1 MAPHWLQTS
10 PNLIVSGF
18 LHEPGS
24 SWSEQL
30 PGPWTSS
37 AVSSLSASAYL
48 LPLPGRQRSP
58 PGSPGGPS
66 VLVSTPTPN
75 ALLTL
80 FQRRPSLK
88 CSPCQP
94 FLTSHRT
101 PLLALLSQFPI
112 TLHILYSRQ
121 GLPCISSTPPFPSA
135 SSPRCLQGLFPTSFS
150 SLLKG
155 FFDHPNQR
163 YYFWSL

>member
-1 MAPHWLQTS
+1 MAPHWPQRS

-30 PGPWTSS
+30 PGPWTSR
-37 AVSSLSASAYL
+37 AVSSLSASAHR
-48 LPLPGRQRSP
+48 LPLLARQLSP

-66 VLVSTPTPN
+66 VLVNTPTTN

-80 FQRRPSLK
+80 FRRRNPHSRPSLRAAPARP
-88 CSPCQP
+88 SSLP
-94 FLTSHRT
+94 TG
-101 PLLALLSQFPI
+101 LLSWPLQKFPI
-112 TLHILYSRQ
+112 TLHIPYSRK
-121 GLPCISSTPPFPSA
+121 GLSCIFSTLPLPSA
-135 SSPRCLQGLFPTSFS
+135 SSPRCSHGVFSTLFN

-163 YYFWSL
+163 